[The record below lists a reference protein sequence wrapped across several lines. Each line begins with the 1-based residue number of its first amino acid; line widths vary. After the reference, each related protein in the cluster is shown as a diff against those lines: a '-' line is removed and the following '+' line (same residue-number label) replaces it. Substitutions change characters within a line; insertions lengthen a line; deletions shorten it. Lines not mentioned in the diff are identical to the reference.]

1 MAGQQRVAF
10 TSEMPVRARWASPGH
25 GAAGELGCA
34 SSYLTVC
41 GVRAE
46 PGAGRAL
53 PKEGEMN
60 WRSCLHTA
68 ALRPSFV
75 LGLLSHLQFLGTDV
89 GTKPL
94 EQPTQP
100 TWEMQ

>member
-46 PGAGRAL
+46 PGAGRVL

-60 WRSCLHTA
+60 WRSCLLTA
-68 ALRPSFV
+68 ACCAAPIFCAGS
-75 LGLLSHLQFLGTDV
+75 SIT
-89 GTKPL
+89 
-94 EQPTQP
+94 PTIP
-100 TWEMQ
+100 RD